1 MLTLFNNVLAFW
13 QDLQLYLLQLV
24 QALKYEDFDE
34 ICSGLDPR
42 SLMLSVR
49 SFNSAESFPSPDKS
63 ELADASS
70 ITAGINDPESPI
82 QENVPLLSDQSSA
95 VQRFAFTESSE
106 EYSVDLPTFLIQRAC
121 ANSALANYFY
131 WYLMIE
137 CEDPEPNV
145 KHDARV
151 REMYLVVM
159 KKFLQV
165 SFLVLFFFCF
175 NLLQIFFYLHSIKAL
190 AKGEKDWRRRRA
202 ILSRQQQF
210 LDRLVSLMKAVARE
224 SGNRKKYKHA
234 HTHILKSF

>member
-165 SFLVLFFFCF
+165 SFLVLLFFVLIYCKFSFICI
-175 NLLQIFFYLHSIKAL
+175 QSRPWQKA
-190 AKGEKDWRRRRA
+190 KKIGDVGEPFSVD
-202 ILSRQQQF
+202 SSSF
-210 LDRLVSLMKAVARE
+210 LID
-224 SGNRKKYKHA
+224 
-234 HTHILKSF
+234 SFR